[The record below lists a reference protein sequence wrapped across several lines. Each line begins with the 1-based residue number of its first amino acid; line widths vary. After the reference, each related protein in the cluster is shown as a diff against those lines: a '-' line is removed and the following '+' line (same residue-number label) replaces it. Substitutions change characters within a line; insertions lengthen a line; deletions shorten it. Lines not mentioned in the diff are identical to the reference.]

1 MTHRG
6 DLWPCFNANQLEKPY
21 NELLI
26 TARISDI
33 EAGPLALH
41 IGRSQLSPLSVRSRD
56 ALNAISGKMLS
67 RRTDLKWMYAC
78 RLSGCSHPSM
88 DAALTGAGWVEVP
101 LKEVITKRRISGDWD
116 LNDVPQG
123 KVSMELQWLPILEG
137 AS

>member
-1 MTHRG
+1 M
-6 DLWPCFNANQLEKPY
+6 C
-21 NELLI
+21 
-26 TARISDI
+26 
-33 EAGPLALH
+33 
-41 IGRSQLSPLSVRSRD
+41 
-56 ALNAISGKMLS
+56 
-67 RRTDLKWMYAC
+67 AC
-78 RLSGCSHPSM
+78 RLSGCSHPST